1 MKTEKT
7 YIAILLLLLLYSIL
21 SCKPAVNTTT
31 ITLSERVEQ
40 PAMPLLTQKE
50 NILCTVSPNEIH
62 TEVSTIEL
70 LLKAENELN
79 NITKVS
85 VNTSSEGELRLLSA
99 SKKISSRIS
108 FSLDTPTKLS
118 DIIITA
124 QTSEKP
130 DLLNKI
136 YVEGLILHTTDG
148 KKYQIN
154 TKPGNQGQRFGITLR
169 EKHQDDIDT
178 YRIPGLATTNNG
190 TLIAVY
196 DNRYDSSVDLQGH
209 IDVGMSRSTD
219 GGETWEPM
227 KTIMDMGTWGNKPE
241 DENGIGD
248 PAVLV
253 DKITNTIWVSALW
266 QHGDKGKRVWWASKP
281 GLSPNETGQF
291 MLVKSEDD
299 GKTWSQPINIT
310 EQVKN
315 SEWYLFFNG
324 PGNGITLKDGTLVFA
339 AQYKDKNQIPH
350 STLIYSKDQGET
362 WYAGIGA
369 KSHTTEAQ
377 VAQLS
382 DGSIMLN
389 MRDDRNRTNNELSD
403 AFNGRSVAVTTDLG
417 KSWIEHNTS
426 RTALIEPNCMA
437 SIISVAHQ
445 KHGNLLFFSNPKSK
459 TRRNHMTIQVSQ
471 DDGNT
476 WGNDI
481 EIYANDGYGYSC
493 LTLVD
498 DDHIGILYEGAGD
511 LYFQKIAID
520 DFFEL

>member
-1 MKTEKT
+1 M
-7 YIAILLLLLLYSIL
+7 
-21 SCKPAVNTTT
+21 
-31 ITLSERVEQ
+31 
-40 PAMPLLTQKE
+40 
-50 NILCTVSPNEIH
+50 
-62 TEVSTIEL
+62 
-70 LLKAENELN
+70 N

-315 SEWYLFFNG
+315 SEWYLFFNW
-324 PGNGITLKDGTLVFA
+324 T
-339 AQYKDKNQIPH
+339 
-350 STLIYSKDQGET
+350 
-362 WYAGIGA
+362 
-369 KSHTTEAQ
+369 
-377 VAQLS
+377 
-382 DGSIMLN
+382 
-389 MRDDRNRTNNELSD
+389 
-403 AFNGRSVAVTTDLG
+403 G
-417 KSWIEHNTS
+417 KWNHIE
-426 RTALIEPNCMA
+426 
-437 SIISVAHQ
+437 
-445 KHGNLLFFSNPKSK
+445 
-459 TRRNHMTIQVSQ
+459 RRNFSLCCTI
-471 DDGNT
+471 
-476 WGNDI
+476 
-481 EIYANDGYGYSC
+481 
-493 LTLVD
+493 
-498 DDHIGILYEGAGD
+498 
-511 LYFQKIAID
+511 
-520 DFFEL
+520 